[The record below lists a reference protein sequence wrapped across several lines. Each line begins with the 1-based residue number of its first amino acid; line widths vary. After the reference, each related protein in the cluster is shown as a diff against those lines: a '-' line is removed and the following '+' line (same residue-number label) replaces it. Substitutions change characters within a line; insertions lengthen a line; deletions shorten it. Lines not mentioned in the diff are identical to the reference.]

1 MSRKGWGWSLSVLV
15 LVFFVA
21 LAIRWMELLTPQSE
35 NGVDVIDSLPGQV
48 DLRAYFP
55 PLQGLTYSFAGE
67 GMEYAAFTR
76 QITFAVPGI
85 LQVEDLSGTNL
96 VQVLECGAHELK
108 IVWSEEEY
116 YGDQSLLDEED
127 RLERGAGQPRNLVLL
142 QTPLVPGHTWS
153 DERFHRE
160 IVAVDEVITV
170 PLGTF
175 YDVVVVKNQSLDMED
190 SVQYAYYAKNVG
202 LIKREFL
209 SGQGGDSNAVVSS
222 LQSLGCSQ

>member
-35 NGVDVIDSLPGQV
+35 SRVDVIDSLPGQV

-55 PLQGLTYSFAGE
+55 PLQEAPILLPEKDGICCVYPPD
-67 GMEYAAFTR
+67 Y
-76 QITFAVPGI
+76 FAVPGI
-85 LQVEDLSGTNL
+85 TQVEDLSGTNL

-160 IVAVDEVITV
+160 IVAVDEVVTV

-209 SGQGGDSNAVVSS
+209 SGQGGDSTAVVSS